1 MSAHQKLTPQSA
13 QDVTAKSNV
22 VRFPSASADLPMSVV
37 TQAALALPPLQ
48 QLELI
53 RLLTGEFT
61 YSYGADEIDRGVDM
75 ILIDI
80 RDDAELALGVRS

>member
-1 MSAHQKLTPQSA
+1 MKHARIPA
-13 QDVTAKSNV
+13 NEN
-22 VRFPSASADLPMSVV
+22 RADLPMSVV

-61 YSYGADEIDRGVDM
+61 YSYGSDEIDRGVDM
-75 ILIDI
+75 ILIDL
-80 RDDAELALGVRS
+80 RDGSEAPARVGWSL

>member
-1 MSAHQKLTPQSA
+1 MATVLKFPAPQH
-13 QDVTAKSNV
+13 
-22 VRFPSASADLPMSVV
+22 DLPMSVV

-48 QLELI
+48 QIELI

-61 YSYGADEIDRGVDM
+61 YSYGSDEIDRGIDM

>member
-1 MSAHQKLTPQSA
+1 MNAP
-13 QDVTAKSNV
+13 AKIL
-22 VRFPSASADLPMSVV
+22 RFPSASADLPMSVV

-48 QLELI
+48 QIELI

-61 YSYGADEIDRGVDM
+61 YSYGADEIDRGIDM